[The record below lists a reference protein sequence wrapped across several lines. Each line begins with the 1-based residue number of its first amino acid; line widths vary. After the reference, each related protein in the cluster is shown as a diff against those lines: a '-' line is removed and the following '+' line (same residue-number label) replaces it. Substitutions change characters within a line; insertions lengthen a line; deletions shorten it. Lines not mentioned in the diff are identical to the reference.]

1 MSSTYGCFSLPIK
14 GLSIRQYDIY
24 KKSWNTF
31 DKIQSYNA
39 QVSTL
44 IGLNPTA
51 SVSYWRFANGDE
63 KGQYIQGQYLHQQAY
78 PGSNFNSIG

>member
-1 MSSTYGCFSLPIK
+1 MSSIYGCFSLPIK

-31 DKIQSYNA
+31 DKIQSYNE
-39 QVSTL
+39 QVST
-44 IGLNPTA
+44 IMASNPTA
-51 SVSYWRFANGDE
+51 QVSYWRFENGDE
-63 KGQYIQGQYLHQQAY
+63 KGRYIQGQYLHQQAY